1 MYFRRST
8 RYSHLKSQNSI
19 CKMIFYSK
27 HMKNEQLL
35 TIEQQ
40 WVKH

>member
-1 MYFRRST
+1 MYFRRRST
-8 RYSHLKSQNSI
+8 RYNHLKSQ
-19 CKMIFYSK
+19 
-27 HMKNEQLL
+27 NEQLL